1 MNSNKQLTK
10 SEFGTKVAEFL
21 DIAYKDYLAARILL
35 NSHLPVQGAVL
46 ASTAIEKYF
55 KAILSFNGNESR
67 GHLKKAHFN
76 AVKNF
81 DSKLWGALNKEFLD
95 LLQKVYALRYLDDL
109 EQNFNLVIASREFLA
124 ELDYTAVTIQE
135 KFQLKKDKKDIVL
148 MYHQNLD
155 KKDARLILNNHVLS
169 GIEKQL
175 FILAEAQFVYE
186 VRNCPLHGL
195 FELTYLT
202 LTQPSDGKFMRA
214 GMSSKDSGG
223 INYQLAFSPI

>member
-67 GHLKKAHFN
+67 GHLKKSHFN

-124 ELDYTAVTIQE
+124 ELDYTAITIHK
-135 KFQLKKDKKDIVL
+135 KFKLKKGQKDIVTIFDEHL
-148 MYHQNLD
+148 AE
-155 KKDARLILNNHVLS
+155 KDSRLSLNNHVLS
-169 GIEKQL
+169 GMDKQE
-175 FILAEAQFVYE
+175 FIVLETQLVYE
-186 VRNCPLHGL
+186 VRKFPFRGLIEVNYVTAPL
-195 FELTYLT
+195 
-202 LTQPSDGKFMRA
+202 PSDGKFMRT
-214 GMSSKDSGG
+214 GLTPEESGSMQ
-223 INYQLAFSPI
+223 Y